1 MNEETLECLRRW
13 EGCVLYAYDDADP
26 SNPKKF
32 IQRGMDVKGTLTI
45 GYGHTT
51 TVVPGQRISQQRAE
65 ELLLQDANKA
75 AVAIKA
81 LVKVGLS
88 ENQLGALVSFVFNI
102 GIHAFTQST
111 LLTKLNAGDYNAVP
125 AELARW
131 NKTTVG
137 GKKIISN
144 GLTNRR
150 SAEIGLWSRGSF
162 VAGNTTPAAVN
173 DPLPKTVPTQ
183 AIAATI
189 GVVGTA
195 AQAFVGL
202 DWKVVAVLIVG
213 AAVGVIVWR
222 LKWVS

>member
-1 MNEETLECLRRW
+1 MNEETLDCLRRW

-32 IQRGMDVKGTLTI
+32 VQRGMDTKGTLTI
-45 GYGHTT
+45 GYGHTA
-51 TVVPGQRISQQRAE
+51 TVSPGQRISQQRAE

-75 AVAIKA
+75 AKA
-81 LVKVGLS
+81 VQLLVEVQLT
-88 ENQLGALVSFVFNI
+88 ENQLGALVSFVFNV
-102 GIHAFTQST
+102 GINAFRSST
-111 LLTKLNAGDYNAVP
+111 LLKKLNAGDYNAVP
-125 AELARW
+125 SELARW
-131 NKTTVG
+131 NKTTIA
-137 GKKIISN
+137 GKKVVSE
-144 GLTNRR
+144 GLVNRR

-195 AQAFVGL
+195 AQAFAGL